1 MLHRCGCRPPW
12 AGADVAC
19 DVHRKSGPHCP
30 WCEHWALG
38 GLALLGIAGGQAMVF
53 RARRRSGASP
63 LSAVAASLAALPVT
77 VVATGALLWLPTDHP
92 HFILRDA
99 RSRLGLPAGPISCQP
114 LPAAPLPEAG
124 A

>member
-1 MLHRCGCRPPW
+1 
-12 AGADVAC
+12 
-19 DVHRKSGPHCP
+19 
-30 WCEHWALG
+30 
-38 GLALLGIAGGQAMVF
+38 
-53 RARRRSGASP
+53 
-63 LSAVAASLAALPVT
+63 VT

-114 LPAAPLPEAG
+114 LPGAPLPEAG